1 MPSAYERSPHQDGA
15 PVESRW
21 VPWTL
26 WIILISVVSLFVGFV
41 GATHT
46 SDRALQET
54 LGKAFIYGSLVLWPS
69 FLIAC
74 FAAIAARVWRHLRS
88 AR

>member
-1 MPSAYERSPHQDGA
+1 MPSAYQHSPDHDGA
-15 PVESRW
+15 TEESRW
-21 VPWTL
+21 VPWAL
-26 WIILISVVSLFVGFV
+26 WIILISVVGLFVGFV

-46 SDRALQET
+46 SDRALEET
-54 LGKAFIYGSLVLWPS
+54 LAKAFIYGSLVLWPS

-74 FAAIAARVWRHLRS
+74 FAAIAVRVWRRLRS

>member
-1 MPSAYERSPHQDGA
+1 MPSAYERSDHHDSA
-15 PVESRW
+15 PEESRW

-74 FAAIAARVWRHLRS
+74 LAAIAARVWRHFRS
-88 AR
+88 

>member
-1 MPSAYERSPHQDGA
+1 MPSAYERSRYHDGA
-15 PVESRW
+15 HGQARW
-21 VPWTL
+21 VPWAL
-26 WIILISVVSLFVGFV
+26 WVILVSVISLFVGFV

-69 FLIAC
+69 FLVAC
-74 FAAIAARVWRHLRS
+74 FAAIAARVWRHFRS

>member
-1 MPSAYERSPHQDGA
+1 MPSAYERSRDHDGA
-15 PVESRW
+15 PEESPW
-21 VPWTL
+21 VPWVL
-26 WIILISVVSLFVGFV
+26 WIILVSVIGLFVGFV

-69 FLIAC
+69 FLVAC
-74 FAAIAARVWRHLRS
+74 FVAIVARIWRHFRS
-88 AR
+88 AK

>member
-1 MPSAYERSPHQDGA
+1 MPSAYERSPDHDGA
-15 PVESRW
+15 PEESRW
-21 VPWTL
+21 VPWVL
-26 WIILISVVSLFVGFV
+26 WIILVSVIGLFVGFV

-74 FAAIAARVWRHLRS
+74 FAAIAARVWRHFRS

>member
-1 MPSAYERSPHQDGA
+1 MPSAHERSPDRDRVPEEA
-15 PVESRW
+15 RW
-21 VPWTL
+21 VPWAL
-26 WIILISVVSLFVGFV
+26 WIILISVVGLFVGFV

-46 SDRALQET
+46 SDRAFQET

-69 FLIAC
+69 FLLAC
-74 FAAIAARVWRHLRS
+74 FAAIVIRVWRRLRS

>member
-1 MPSAYERSPHQDGA
+1 MPSAYERSPDHEA
-15 PVESRW
+15 VPEEARW
-21 VPWTL
+21 VPWAL
-26 WIILISVVSLFVGFV
+26 WVILLSVISLFVGFV

-54 LGKAFIYGSLVLWPS
+54 LGKAFIYGSLVLWPT

-74 FAAIAARVWRHLRS
+74 FAAIAARVWRHFRLTR
-88 AR
+88 